1 MSQAMS
7 IPAYMFDT
15 VVFNRILDGVL
26 DISMLRGRARFY
38 ATHIQLDE
46 ILKTSNL
53 ERREALLAVFN
64 KITERKVATE
74 SMVSDVSRLDEAK
87 LGGGNIVPTESA
99 VWNVSRWGQAK
110 WGEEDGL
117 CSAFKAE
124 LDRLNKNKANNVQDS
139 LIGETTIKYH
149 FTLVTDD
156 SDLFRVTKQFGGEC
170 TDTKKL
176 PFDLG
181 A

>member
-1 MSQAMS
+1 M
-7 IPAYMFDT
+7 PAYMFDT

-26 DISMLRGRARFY
+26 DVSTLCGRARFY

-53 ERREALLAVFN
+53 QRREALLAVFN
-64 KITERKVATE
+64 KVTERKVATE
-74 SMVSDVSRLDEAK
+74 SFVLDVSRLDEAK
-87 LGGGNIVPTESA
+87 LGGGNIVSTESA
-99 VWNVSRWGQAK
+99 VWNISRWNKAK

-117 CSAFKAE
+117 YSSIKAE

-139 LIGETTIKYH
+139 LIAETAIKNQ

-156 SDLFRVTKQFGGEC
+156 SDLCTVTKKFSGEC
-170 TDTKKL
+170 TDTKRL
-176 PFDLG
+176 ASDLR